1 MVKSSVTPD
10 APRLRSDAKRN
21 RDALLVAAVK
31 AFTKGADASLE
42 GIAKAAGVG
51 IGTLYRHF
59 PTREALIEAAYRS
72 ELAKLSDSA
81 AELLQRHA
89 PDEALRQLMERF
101 IDYMAIK
108 RGMADALRAVVAAG
122 GNPFSQSR
130 ALLTEAVARILVAGQ
145 SQKQLRTDVDADDV
159 MKMSSIFLTATDD
172 PAQARRLAGIVID
185 GLRVQPPA
193 PQLPTART
201 PVARGHGTTRGGSKR
216 SR

>member
-1 MVKSSVTPD
+1 MVKSSVTSGT
-10 APRLRSDAKRN
+10 PRLRSDAQRN

-31 AFTKGADASLE
+31 AFTKSADASLE

-122 GNPFSQSR
+122 GNPFTQSR
-130 ALLTEAVARILVAGQ
+130 ALLTDAVARILLAGQ

-172 PAQARRLAGIVID
+172 PAQARRLAAIVID
-185 GLRVQPPA
+185 GLRVQSPA
-193 PQLPTART
+193 PQLPPREITSTDRRRRPPKT
-201 PVARGHGTTRGGSKR
+201 N
-216 SR
+216 